1 MRECIKAF
9 ANIIAADFG
18 MKLLIWRNLRSW
30 WKQVLTTDE
39 ICLSID
45 ISDWKI
51 TPRFF
56 AHSLGEMVF
65 KLRLMLT
72 GTFLFLI
79 KQEIFSF
86 IRINRQFV
94 SNHPR
99 KNILNASFNRCESR
113 RSQFRRK
120 RKVYLSVICIK
131 MATKARIFRYNWMKW
146 NCI

>member
-9 ANIIAADFG
+9 ANIIAADFV
-18 MKLLIWRNLRSW
+18 MKLLIWRNSRSW

-45 ISDWKI
+45 ISDWTI

-72 GTFLFLI
+72 GINIDIFWI
-79 KQEIFSF
+79 KQVIFSF
-86 IRINRQFV
+86 IRIITDSLFPIIHENISLMQV
-94 SNHPR
+94 S
-99 KNILNASFNRCESR
+99 IDV
-113 RSQFRRK
+113 
-120 RKVYLSVICIK
+120 KVEKTNSGENDKYIWVSS
-131 MATKARIFRYNWMKW
+131 AWKW
-146 NCI
+146 

>member
-18 MKLLIWRNLRSW
+18 MKLLIWRNSRSW

-72 GTFLFLI
+72 GTLIFFELNRRYSVLSGLTDSLFPIIHVKISLI
-79 KQEIFSF
+79 Q
-86 IRINRQFV
+86 V
-94 SNHPR
+94 S
-99 KNILNASFNRCESR
+99 ID
-113 RSQFRRK
+113 
-120 RKVYLSVICIK
+120 V
-131 MATKARIFRYNWMKW
+131 KAEEANY
-146 NCI
+146 C

>member
-1 MRECIKAF
+1 MYKSICKYNSSRCWDETSNMAKF
-9 ANIIAADFG
+9 K
-18 MKLLIWRNLRSW
+18 KL
-30 WKQVLTTDE
+30 QVLTTDE

-56 AHSLGEMVF
+56 AHSLSEMVF

-72 GTFLFLI
+72 GTLI
-79 KQEIFSF
+79 FFELNRRCSCSF

-99 KNILNASFNRCESR
+99 KNILNESFSRFES

-120 RKVYLSVICIK
+120 QYVYLSVICIK
-131 MATKARIFRYNWMKW
+131 MATKARIFRYN
-146 NCI
+146 